1 MNLKELVEDKCQ
13 EIVDEIV
20 ENRKDLKHEDAE
32 ETFDAYLEEM
42 FDSCEDWWEF
52 QESELNIDN
61 INELLQSY
69 ESMKQEFGEPAEQSL
84 SVHYLLTLYG
94 YWFAKTV
101 KDKYVN
107 VLKDAFENMEEQSE
121 EN

>member
-32 ETFDAYLEEM
+32 ETFDTYLEEM
-42 FDSCEDWWEF
+42 FNSYADWWEF

-69 ESMKQEFGEPAEQSL
+69 ESMKQEFGDFTESL
-84 SVHYLLTLYG
+84 SVHYLLSLYG